1 MQRSQNDRNID
12 LIFTFITGKLLS
24 NSLDCLQDHISD
36 IVTTG
41 FETIFLQKL
50 LFIFLANLPC
60 PGVIGPIREGI
71 LPEFLCL
78 LLFFRQDDLGKVS
91 RKKVAVLLD
100 FVQMRG
106 GGPAQICVRFSQ
118 TVYSGQF
125 GDGDVR
131 GGPLP
136 KFFFAHWRSKKVAKV
151 VQILGRGG
159 GGRGNL
165 DKIQKNSYFFS

>member
-106 GGPAQICVRFSQ
+106 GG
-118 TVYSGQF
+118 
-125 GDGDVR
+125 
-131 GGPLP
+131 LP
-136 KFFFAHWRSKKVAKV
+136 KFLSVFHKLYIGS
-151 VQILGRGG
+151 IG
-159 GGRGNL
+159 
-165 DKIQKNSYFFS
+165 